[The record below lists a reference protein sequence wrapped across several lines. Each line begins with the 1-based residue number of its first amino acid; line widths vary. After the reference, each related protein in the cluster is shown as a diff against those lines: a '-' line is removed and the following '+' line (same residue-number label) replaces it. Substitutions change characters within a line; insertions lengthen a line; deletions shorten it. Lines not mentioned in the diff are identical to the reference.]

1 MLCHLSSPF
10 AVPRLLTGTGVTTL
24 LMLFTA
30 SGFAAE
36 PHKFNEAE
44 RNHWAFQPV
53 SRPAV
58 PVVAPQTGSQPQ
70 NEVDAFI
77 LAALRK
83 EGLSLSAPADKLTL
97 LRRVKFDLVGLP
109 PTPEEAAEFLADESP
124 EAYEQLVERLLAS
137 PHYGEAWG
145 RMWLDVVRFAETAG
159 FNADPDRPLAYKYR
173 DYVIRAFNRDLP
185 FDRFLREQ
193 LAGDELFPD
202 DAEALAATG
211 YCRMWPD
218 ESNASN
224 IHLARQMALDDLTG
238 HVGAAI
244 LGLSIGCAQC
254 HDHKFDPILQ
264 TDFYQLQAFF
274 SGIVL
279 ENKVPLGPHE
289 QLTQY
294 RRQQQQWLDETAN
307 VRHELH
313 EIEKVA
319 LIKMAGYRRMKF
331 PADVL
336 AAIDCPPEE
345 RSTMQ
350 RQLAFWSE
358 RQMEYKNDDL
368 PKHIAED
375 KKARREKLIALLAEA
390 KQKQPKPPR
399 ETNVM
404 AVAELST
411 TPPKTHLLENGSY
424 DKPLEELP
432 PHFPA
437 ILRRETTL
445 NPPVIAP
452 PNERSSG
459 RRSEL
464 ARWLTAADHPLTHR
478 VWVNRVWQGH
488 FGRGFV
494 ETAND
499 FGIQTPKPQQ
509 AELFDWLTSEFI
521 AGGFSTKHLH
531 RLIVLSATY
540 RQAGAVKPG
549 TEGTKRTEEKLA
561 GSELSLPS
569 TVNHQPST
577 YAAFPR
583 QRLSSERIRDAWLVA
598 SGNFNDTM
606 FGTGVR
612 PELPP
617 NFGGAANW
625 KVGDPSDRVRRSVY
639 IYAKRN
645 LPYPLMAAFDF
656 PDMHEACGCRTKT
669 TIAPQAL
676 MLLNS
681 GLIVNAAKQL
691 ASRSKEEAGSADPA
705 ARIGRAWQITFG
717 RVAND
722 REIQAALKFVT
733 AQQQVI
739 ADSDTTRAGES
750 LHTPTDA
757 DTEAAFVDLC
767 HALLNANEFLFVE

>member
-1 MLCHLSSPF
+1 MSCLSSSSVRLAGVVALLVASF
-10 AVPRLLTGTGVTTL
+10 AL
-24 LMLFTA
+24 
-30 SGFAAE
+30 AAE

-44 RNHWAFQPV
+44 RNHWSFQPV
-53 SRPAV
+53 TRPAV
-58 PVVAPQTGSQPQ
+58 PVIGTTSGSQTQ
-70 NEVDAFI
+70 NEVDAFL
-77 LAALRK
+77 LAALAK
-83 EGLSLSAPADKLTL
+83 EGLSFSTPADKLTL
-97 LRRVKFDLVGLP
+97 LRRVKFDLVGMP

-124 EAYEQLVERLLAS
+124 ESYEQLVERLLAS

-159 FNADPDRPLAYKYR
+159 FNADPARPLAYKYR

-185 FDRFLREQ
+185 YDRFLQEQ

-202 DAEALAATG
+202 DMEALAATG

-238 HVGAAI
+238 NLGAVV

-274 SGIVL
+274 AGIVL
-279 ENKVPLGPHE
+279 EDKLPVGPHE
-289 QLTQY
+289 QLAEY
-294 RRQQQQWLDETAN
+294 RRQQQQWLDETAEL
-307 VRHELH
+307 RHELH
-313 EIEKVA
+313 EIEKA
-319 LIKMAGYRRMKF
+319 ARIKMAGDKRMKF

-336 AAIDCPPEE
+336 AAIDCVPEE
-345 RSTMQ
+345 RSAMQ

-375 KKARREKLIALLAEA
+375 KKARRDELIALLTEA
-390 KQKQPKPPR
+390 KKKQPKPPR
-399 ETNVM
+399 EAHVM

-411 TPPKTHLLENGSY
+411 TPPQTHLLETGSY
-424 DKPLEELP
+424 DKPLEVLV

-437 ILRRETTL
+437 ILRREATL
-445 NPPVIAP
+445 SPPAITP
-452 PNERSSG
+452 PTERSSG

-488 FGRGFV
+488 FGHGFV

-499 FGIQTPKPQQ
+499 FGVQTPKPQH

-521 AGGFSTKHLH
+521 ASGFSTKHLH
-531 RLIVLSATY
+531 RLIVLSAVY
-540 RQAGAVKPG
+540 RQKGQG
-549 TEGTKRTEEKLA
+549 TRAEGRATEKTIEVA
-561 GSELSLPS
+561 TIADASAPLSLSPRPS
-569 TVNHQPST
+569 APYS
-577 YAAFPR
+577 AFPR
-583 QRLSSERIRDAWLVA
+583 QRLSSERIRDAWLVS

-617 NFGGAANW
+617 NFGGAGAW
-625 KVGDPSDRVRRSVY
+625 KVGDPPDRVRRSVY

-681 GLIVNAAKQL
+681 NLIVSAAKQL
-691 ASRSKEEAGSADPA
+691 STRSKEEAGSADPA
-705 ARIGRAWQITFG
+705 ARVGRAWQIALG
-717 RVAND
+717 RTASD
-722 REIQAALKFVT
+722 REIQAAMKFVA
-733 AQQQVI
+733 AQQQII

-750 LHTPTDA
+750 VHTPTDS
-757 DTEAAFVDLC
+757 DTEAAFTDLC